1 MLKKWVLF
9 GIKKIAL
16 IHLILG
22 FLFLGALSQPL
33 YSQEID
39 LLSFNRF
46 TIPISFNGEEQL
58 SSKTVFYSD
67 FTSYDQPELVFFQQ
81 ALQRNIGAWGAFSLS
96 AQLIYRRYNLLP
108 EGSNNE
114 YRPVQVI
121 GYAHNNAIKLQ
132 QRLRLE
138 QRFKAEYSHRWWYSF
153 DFNLFPNHPKFGS
166 RKITNDF
173 LFDFNATKKS
183 YENRLNIAVTN
194 QVLGTPI
201 KVGMQYRT
209 RKLFTGEPLKHLLV
223 LRTDWVY

>member
-1 MLKKWVLF
+1 M
-9 GIKKIAL
+9 KKIAL

-22 FLFLGALSQPL
+22 FLFLGTLSQPL

-121 GYAHNNAIKLQ
+121 GYAHKNAIQLR

-138 QRFKAEYSHRWWYSF
+138 QRFKKDYSNRWWYSF
-153 DFNLFPNHPKFGS
+153 DFNMFPNHSKFAS

-183 YENRLNIAVTN
+183 YENRLNIALTN
-194 QVLGTPI
+194 QVLGIPI
-201 KVGMQYRT
+201 KIGMQYRT

-223 LRTDWVY
+223 LRTDWVL

>member
-1 MLKKWVLF
+1 M
-9 GIKKIAL
+9 KKIAL
-16 IHLILG
+16 THVMLG
-22 FLFLGALSQPL
+22 SLLLGVLSQPL

-58 SSKTVFYSD
+58 ISKTVFYSD
-67 FTSYDQPELVFFQQ
+67 FTSYDQPERVFFQQ
-81 ALQRNIGAWGAFSLS
+81 SLQRNLGALGALGAFSIS

-108 EGSNNE
+108 IGSKNE

-121 GYAHNNAIKLQ
+121 GYAHNNAIKLRH
-132 QRLRLE
+132 RLRFE
-138 QRFKAEYSHRWWYSF
+138 QRFKKEYSNRWWYSF
-153 DFNLFPNHPKFGS
+153 DFNLFPNHSKFTP

-173 LFDFNATKKS
+173 LFDFNTSKKS

-194 QVLGTPI
+194 QVLRTPI

-223 LRTDWVY
+223 VRTDWMF

>member
-1 MLKKWVLF
+1 M
-9 GIKKIAL
+9 KKIAL

-121 GYAHNNAIKLQ
+121 GYAHKNAIQLR

-138 QRFKAEYSHRWWYSF
+138 QRFKKDYSNRWWYSF
-153 DFNLFPNHPKFGS
+153 DFNMFPKHSKFAS

-183 YENRLNIAVTN
+183 YENRLNIALTN
-194 QVLGTPI
+194 QVLGIPI
-201 KVGMQYRT
+201 KIGMQYRT

-223 LRTDWVY
+223 LRTDWVF